1 MERTYAEKQRA
12 YRKRLLIALPIGAVL
27 IFFLFFWSDVIPYR
41 EIEKRIGWE
50 GETRL
55 LPNITIVPDEDPF
68 EDMRE
73 ESRLRTMASVD
84 LDIIDETGPA
94 EGQRKE
100 VPIREPDKEISPE
113 LDIAEI
119 RHHPV
124 HTDVPYS
131 EEYVILYMV
140 QPEYPPA
147 ELLAGVEG
155 EVTVELLI
163 NEEGGVENAWV
174 LAANGPR
181 TFEIAALTAVRQ
193 FRFKPPIEDGQPIQ
207 MWIRFQVRFRLVG

>member
-1 MERTYAEKQRA
+1 MERTYQEKQRA
-12 YRKRLLIALPIGAVL
+12 YRKRVLVAVPIGAILVSL
-27 IFFLFFWSDVIPYR
+27 LFFWSDVVPYR

-55 LPNITIVPDEDPF
+55 LPNITIVPDEAPF

-73 ESRLRTMASVD
+73 QSRLRTMASLD

-94 EGQRKE
+94 EGPKKE
-100 VPIREPDKEISPE
+100 IPITKPEEEISPE

-131 EEYVILYMV
+131 EDYVILHMV

-147 ELLAGVEG
+147 ELLAGIEG
-155 EVTVELLI
+155 EVTVEILVS
-163 NEEGGVENAWV
+163 EDGDVENAWV
-174 LAANGPR
+174 LASNGPR
-181 TFEIAALTAVRQ
+181 TFEIAALQAVRQ
-193 FRFKPPIEDGQPIQ
+193 FRFKPPIENGEPIQ
-207 MWIRFQVRFRLVG
+207 MWIRFKVRFRLVG